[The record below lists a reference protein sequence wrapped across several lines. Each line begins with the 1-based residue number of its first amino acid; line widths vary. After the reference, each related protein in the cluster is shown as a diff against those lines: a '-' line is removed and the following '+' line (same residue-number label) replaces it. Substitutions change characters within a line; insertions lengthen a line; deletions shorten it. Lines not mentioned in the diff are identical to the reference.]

1 MNIKI
6 GKIKLHIDITLLL
19 IIFLFVVFEKVRAYF
34 ANYFVC
40 FLFVAFHELA
50 HIFIAAIFGVECI
63 AVNIRLCGM
72 NAVFKPQNRLSVKWL
87 YILIAGPISNII
99 LAVIFN
105 KVDLVRN
112 VNFSLAL
119 VNMLPLFPLDGYEIF
134 KTLLAFFMPKGKIEN
149 VLKTLK
155 KVILT
160 FMMVLGIYLIICIKN
175 PSVLIFVIY
184 VVMLQRAQLV
194 D

>member
-1 MNIKI
+1 MNVKI

-19 IIFLFVVFEKVRAYF
+19 IILLVVIFGKIRTYF

-40 FLFVAFHELA
+40 FLFVSFHEFA

-72 NAVFKPQNRLSVKWL
+72 NAVFKPKNRLSVKWL
-87 YILIAGPISNII
+87 YILIVGPISNVI

-119 VNMLPLFPLDGYEIF
+119 VNMLPLFPLDGYEIL

-149 VLKTLK
+149 VLKILK

-160 FMMVLGIYLIICIKN
+160 FMVLLGVYLVICIKN
-175 PSVLIFVIY
+175 PSVLIFVIF
-184 VVMLQRAQLV
+184 VVTLQRAQGV